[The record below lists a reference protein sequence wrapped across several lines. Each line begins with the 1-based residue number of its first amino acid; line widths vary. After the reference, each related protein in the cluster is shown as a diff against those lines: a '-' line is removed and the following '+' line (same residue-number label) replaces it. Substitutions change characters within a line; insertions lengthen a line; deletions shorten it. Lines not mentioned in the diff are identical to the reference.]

1 MAKLPTKKELLER
14 LLALEAGATSPP
26 NDMKKKAT
34 WTDEMIQILLDLRL
48 RQFAHVFDGSK
59 SNMQLSIAREKM
71 TLRFNLLCATS
82 LESLSLKNKYHSVKA
97 EYLKI
102 RFAQENETGNLTE
115 NPIECPTYWDPL
127 VEYLGDKS
135 GLGQREFG
143 SSDRSINASS
153 TSLSGDAMEGILSH
167 TSDDKSHVE
176 SSKRKHE
183 VALEVQRQRKK
194 RKQLKVDI
202 GAGRVQM
209 GETLANGLVEAAKT
223 ANTSSHGD
231 SETTK
236 ALQAALSSLE
246 ESKSLNTAILQSISE
261 NAAMNREILQHLQR
275 R

>member
-1 MAKLPTKKELLER
+1 MPPKSQPRKGMAKLPTKKELLER

-59 SNMQLSIAREKM
+59 SKMQLSIAWEKM
-71 TLRFNLLCATS
+71 TLRFNLLCETS
-82 LESLSLKNKYHSVKA
+82 LEPLSLKN
-97 EYLKI
+97 
-102 RFAQENETGNLTE
+102 
-115 NPIECPTYWDPL
+115 
-127 VEYLGDKS
+127 
-135 GLGQREFG
+135 
-143 SSDRSINASS
+143 
-153 TSLSGDAMEGILSH
+153 
-167 TSDDKSHVE
+167 KSHVE

-202 GAGRVQM
+202 GTGMVQM
-209 GETLANGLVEAAKT
+209 GETLANCLIEAAKT

-236 ALQAALSSLE
+236 ALQGVLSSLE

-261 NAAMNREILQHLQR
+261 NETMNREILQHLQR

>member
-1 MAKLPTKKELLER
+1 MPPKSQPRKGMAKLPTKKELLER

-59 SNMQLSIAREKM
+59 SKMQLSIAWEKM
-71 TLRFNLLCATS
+71 TLRFNLLCETS
-82 LESLSLKNKYHSVKA
+82 LEPLSLKNKYHSVKA
-97 EYLKI
+97 EYSKI

-115 NPIECPTYWDPL
+115 NPIECPTDC
-127 VEYLGDKS
+127 
-135 GLGQREFG
+135 
-143 SSDRSINASS
+143 
-153 TSLSGDAMEGILSH
+153 
-167 TSDDKSHVE
+167 
-176 SSKRKHE
+176 KRKHE

-202 GAGRVQM
+202 GTGMVQM
-209 GETLANGLVEAAKT
+209 GETLANCLIEAAKT

-236 ALQAALSSLE
+236 ALQGVLSSLE

-261 NAAMNREILQHLQR
+261 NETMNREILQHLQR

>member
-1 MAKLPTKKELLER
+1 MPPKSQPRKGMAKLPTKKELLER

-59 SNMQLSIAREKM
+59 SKMQLSIAWEKM
-71 TLRFNLLCATS
+71 TLRFNLLCETS
-82 LESLSLKNKYHSVKA
+82 LEPLSLKNKYHSVKA
-97 EYLKI
+97 EYSKI

-115 NPIECPTYWDPL
+115 NPIECPTDW
-127 VEYLGDKS
+127 
-135 GLGQREFG
+135 
-143 SSDRSINASS
+143 
-153 TSLSGDAMEGILSH
+153 
-167 TSDDKSHVE
+167 SHVE

-202 GAGRVQM
+202 GTGMVQM
-209 GETLANGLVEAAKT
+209 GETLANCLIEAAKT

-236 ALQAALSSLE
+236 ALQGVLSSLE

-261 NAAMNREILQHLQR
+261 NETMNREILQHLQR